1 MASIETDEVVGAT
14 LAHAA
19 AFTGDTGAL
28 LALAKEDPTLLRA
41 RTEDGETP
49 AHHAAAAGIIASLEC
64 LGEIDATLL
73 AEADVEGWCVRI
85 CPVHRLMIDL
95 HAHVRRGTKLGT
107 RAYMCVGT
115 LMAQDACPHGHLLW
129 PATGLAGM
137 PSNRAKEK
145 CSFSF
150 CRKNCFRLWHV

>member
-73 AEADVEGWCVRI
+73 AEADVEGWCVRT
-85 CPVHRLMIDL
+85 CPVHRLICMPMSGGGQNW
-95 HAHVRRGTKLGT
+95 VRGLT
-107 RAYMCVGT
+107 CV
-115 LMAQDACPHGHLLW
+115 
-129 PATGLAGM
+129 LA
-137 PSNRAKEK
+137 R
-145 CSFSF
+145 
-150 CRKNCFRLWHV
+150 